1 MPQMPKGIK
10 NLTAHITIIQTE
22 PMKKLWIAHS
32 EISVEP
38 GDLPSGS
45 TLMFCNVITW
55 AEEPEEAE
63 KKIRAY
69 LSTFNWIL
77 IDADKIELVDNNK
90 DYGDEFNE
98 LLLQAAGNPNAI
110 ILSRFYSYRTS

>member
-1 MPQMPKGIK
+1 MEQ
-10 NLTAHITIIQTE
+10 
-22 PMKKLWIAHS
+22 LWIAHC

-55 AEEPEEAE
+55 AGAPKDAE
-63 KKIRAY
+63 VKIGAY
-69 LSTFNWIL
+69 LATFNWNL
-77 IDADKIELVDNNK
+77 IGIDEIKLADEGR

-98 LLLQAAGNPNAI
+98 LLGQAALNPNAI
-110 ILSRFYSYRTS
+110 ILGRFYSYKEN